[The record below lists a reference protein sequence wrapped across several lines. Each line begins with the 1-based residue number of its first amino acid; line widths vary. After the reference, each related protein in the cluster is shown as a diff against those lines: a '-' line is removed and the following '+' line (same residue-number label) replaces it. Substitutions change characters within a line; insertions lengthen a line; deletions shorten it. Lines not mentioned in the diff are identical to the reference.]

1 MKFFTTLSFLLL
13 LFSLSAQVNCP
24 NVSAQVLGASCAGA
38 SDGIINISVTDGVA
52 PYSFQWNTGTTTQN
66 IAGLSPGGYSVT
78 VTDSLGCVAQFP
90 AVNTIEMPLLI
101 PDATGQS
108 LIVPMVVDQFAADAV
123 VTSGDDFEICVTM
136 EHSWLR
142 DLAIGLRCPDGTK
155 IILHDHPGNVGGEV
169 FMGEPIDNDNDVAI
183 PGTGYQYCWK
193 STSIS
198 GTILQNI
205 KGGLQTLPA
214 GTYSAYESFDNFIGC
229 PLNGTWS
236 LEIEDTWG
244 NDNGFVFE
252 WHLLIND
259 NNVELLTVRDS
270 EVDCADC
277 QENFHCM
284 QWLRDTISHNVD
296 LYDWVEKANWNG
308 RTVFLA
314 SHGNSDDGGYTS
326 FFDCSGNLFQTFYAG
341 FVQTYFPNPPFVTFE
356 ALTERQ
362 FIWSD
367 AVVLAD
373 CGAALSVENTSTTGV
388 SCFGEN
394 DGMACAAALGGLPPY
409 TFLWEDGNGFT
420 LEGECIAN
428 IPAGVYSLTA
438 IDANQVQTESVAVE
452 IQHPNEIVINIQ
464 LMPDSENQS
473 CVPFINIS
481 GGVAPFSISWTPEV
495 VTDEILVSVEDA
507 NGCTSEATATCVVNG
522 IHEIAGLEYLSL
534 SPNPTDGL
542 FYFTAGFST
551 YKTVELKVRN
561 VTGQVVLSREVSG
574 KSLEERLDLGGQSG
588 GMYFVE
594 MISEGKRVVEKLVLV
609 K

>member
-38 SDGIINISVTDGVA
+38 SDGIINISVTNGVP
-52 PYSFQWNTGTTTQN
+52 PYSFQWTTGATTQN

-78 VTDSLGCVAQFP
+78 VTDSSGCVVLFP
-90 AVNTIEMPLLI
+90 ADNTIEEPLLI
-101 PDATGQS
+101 PDATGQL
-108 LIVPMVVDQFAADAV
+108 LIVPMVVDQFAPDAV

-142 DLAIGLRCPDGTK
+142 DMSIELRCPDGTK

-198 GTILQNI
+198 GTVLQNI

-236 LEIEDTWG
+236 LEIEDSWG

-252 WHLLIND
+252 WHLSIND
-259 NNVELLTVRDS
+259 GNVELFTVRDS

-296 LYDWVEKANWNG
+296 LYDWMEKANWNG
-308 RTVFLA
+308 RTIFMA
-314 SHGNSDDGGYTS
+314 SRGDALDGGFTD
-326 FFDCSGNLFQTFYAG
+326 FFDCAGNRFQTFIGG
-341 FVQTYFPNPPFVTFE
+341 FLQMYFPNPPFVTFE
-356 ALTERQ
+356 TLSDRQ
-362 FIWSD
+362 FIWSNEV
-367 AVVLAD
+367 ALAD
-373 CGAALSVENTSTTGV
+373 CGAALAVENTSTTGV

-394 DGMACAAALGGLPPY
+394 DGMACAAAIGGLPPY
-409 TFLWEDGNGFT
+409 TFLWEDNNGFT
-420 LEGECIAN
+420 LEGECISN

-452 IQHPNEIVINIQ
+452 IQHPNEMVINIE
-464 LMPDSENQS
+464 LVPDAENQS

-507 NGCTSEATATCVVNG
+507 NGCFSAATATCVING
-522 IHEIAGLEYLSL
+522 LNDLKGLEFVSL
-534 SPNPTDGL
+534 SPNPTDGICH
-542 FYFTAGFST
+542 FTAGFSSEVT
-551 YKTVELKVRN
+551 LELNVRN
-561 VTGQVVLSREVSG
+561 VTGQVIFSKTLSG
-574 KSLEERLDLGGQSG
+574 QTLEQSLDLGSQAG
-588 GMYFVE
+588 GLYVVE
-594 MISEGKRVVEKLVLV
+594 MVSEGKRVVEKLVLV